1 MALVIVARS
10 VEHLL
15 HVIRKFETM
24 HELGCRSTCISY
36 FIYAHYGL
44 FASAPVL
51 AVVVLWPHVTVIV
64 IIAARSIAQTASVL
78 VELNIALSLL
88 LYTRGPVNMI
98 STPRSQQCLSSHP
111 VGTHAGIGIK
121 STI

>member
-15 HVIRKFETM
+15 HVIRKFATM

-36 FIYAHYGL
+36 FICVHYGL
-44 FASAPVL
+44 SAS

-64 IIAARSIAQTASVL
+64 IIAARSIAHTASVL
-78 VELNIALSLL
+78 VELNIALRLL

-111 VGTHAGIGIK
+111 VGTHAGIGII